1 VAVALALLGDAA
13 SEGRDVVLSML
24 VVGLVIV
31 LVIVLGELN
40 EWRVRSKHR
49 AAARRSRLGS

>member
-1 VAVALALLGDAA
+1 MSGALALLADAA

-24 VVGLVIV
+24 VVGLVIL

-40 EWRVRSKHR
+40 DWRVRIKHR
-49 AAARRSRLGS
+49 DRARRSRVGS